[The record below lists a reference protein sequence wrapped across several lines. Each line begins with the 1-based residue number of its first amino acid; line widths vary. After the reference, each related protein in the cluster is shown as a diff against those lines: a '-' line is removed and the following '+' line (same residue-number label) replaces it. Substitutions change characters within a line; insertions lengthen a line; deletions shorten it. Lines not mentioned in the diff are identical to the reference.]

1 MRILISTSP
10 FGATGRE
17 PLELLENSGHD
28 LLHNP
33 YGRRLRAG
41 EVAELIQDV
50 DAVVAGTEPYDA
62 ETLRSSTRLKVI
74 SRVGIGLDSVD
85 LDLCRRHGI
94 SVTYTPDA
102 PSDGVAELAVANI
115 LALLRHIPQSDRSV
129 REGAWNR
136 LMGRLVREVTIGIVG
151 VGRIGSRV
159 IRLLSSFSARVLATD
174 TDKRVY
180 GMELPNTTWCD
191 LDTLLR
197 SSDLISLHIPMAVAN
212 RHFLSR
218 ARIARMRTGAY
229 VVNTSRGAVLDEE
242 ALADGLRQGHLGG
255 AALDVFEREPYE
267 GPLCRMDNVILTAHI
282 AASARQS
289 RYLMELGA
297 AQDCLRVLAGQEPAN
312 DALAAAALSRSTQ
325 DRTKSWSQEL

>member
-1 MRILISTSP
+1 MRILLSTSP

-17 PLELLENSGHD
+17 PLELLAGSDHE
-28 LLHNP
+28 LVANP

-50 DAVVAGTEPYDA
+50 DAVIAGTEPYGV
-62 ETLRSSTRLKVI
+62 ETLANAGRLKVI

-85 LDLCRRHGI
+85 LDLCRERGI

-102 PSDGVAELAVANI
+102 PSDGVAELAVANM

-136 LMGRLVREVTIGIVG
+136 LMGCLVREVTIGIVG

-159 IRLLSSFSARVLATD
+159 IRLLSSFSANIVAAD
-174 TDKRVY
+174 TDERVY
-180 GMELPNTTWCD
+180 GTPLPNTTWCD

-197 SSDLISLHIPMAVAN
+197 SSDLVSLHIPLTAAN
-212 RHFLSR
+212 RYFLGR
-218 ARIARMRTGAY
+218 DRIARMRTGAY
-229 VVNTSRGAVLDEE
+229 VVNTSRGAVLDED
-242 ALADGLRQGHLGG
+242 ALADGLKQGHLGG

-267 GPLCRMDNVILTAHI
+267 GPLCKMDNVILTAHI

-289 RYLMELGA
+289 RFLMELGA
-297 AQDCLRVLAGQEPAN
+297 AQDCLRVLAGLEPAN
-312 DALAAAALSRSTQ
+312 DALAPTAHLISSPTP
-325 DRTKSWSQEL
+325 